1 MTSQGDVCETL
12 DLSLQCSI
20 LCAEKEIAD
29 VRIVLYIQGAPI
41 ELLLSLHYDNR
52 RRLARNEYV
61 TVQLIHAETAL
72 HEDCNG
78 YFDRNPYSVKTTFPE
93 TWREPGKVWLKIVRH
108 ETGLLLGLGQI
119 YVRSPQQQQ
128 KVASLSGVTCTQS
141 RGWLRGQL
149 LSDSESYFQSPPVS
163 NVLESLEPG
172 RNTEGNKDVDSS
184 LKHGLSEQDHNYG
197 KMFLD

>member
-78 YFDRNPYSVKTTFPE
+78 YFDRNPYSVKTTFPGMY
-93 TWREPGKVWLKIVRH
+93 T
-108 ETGLLLGLGQI
+108 
-119 YVRSPQQQQ
+119 
-128 KVASLSGVTCTQS
+128 
-141 RGWLRGQL
+141 
-149 LSDSESYFQSPPVS
+149 
-163 NVLESLEPG
+163 
-172 RNTEGNKDVDSS
+172 
-184 LKHGLSEQDHNYG
+184 
-197 KMFLD
+197 